1 MAYTWTRYTS
11 FLFTSMRVQILAE
24 NSVES
29 VTITS

>member
-11 FLFTSMRVQILAE
+11 FLFTSMHVQILAE